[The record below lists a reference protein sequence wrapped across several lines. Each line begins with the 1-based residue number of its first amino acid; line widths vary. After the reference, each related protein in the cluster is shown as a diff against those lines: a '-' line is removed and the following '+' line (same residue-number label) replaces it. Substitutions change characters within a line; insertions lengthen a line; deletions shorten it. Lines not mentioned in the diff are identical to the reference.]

1 MRLVITECGGFAS
14 GPDPR
19 AKHSDI
25 IEKKKLL
32 KTTGVNGF
40 TPGKTRR

>member
-25 IEKKKLL
+25 IEKKE
-32 KTTGVNGF
+32 TFEDN
-40 TPGKTRR
+40 RRKRIYAR